1 MARHTHTIPVE
12 QREALVEDARANG
25 CTLDG
30 EPAYVSGSRL
40 DFARVHRKDGRG
52 GNVEFAWAT
61 VQRILSTH
69 RNFQS

>member
-1 MARHTHTIPVE
+1 MRRPVNLPIE
-12 QREALVEDARANG
+12 QREWLVEDARING

-40 DFARVHRKDGRG
+40 DFARVHRKG
-52 GNVEFAWAT
+52 GKGGTVEFAWAT
-61 VQRILSTH
+61 VAHILSTH